1 MEQEVYGVFFEDSG
15 SEYLTAVFEDEEEAS
30 RYADEQDRA
39 AFERAV
45 EDREG
50 DDPEAGE
57 PVWEDCVAMY
67 YVEPISRELAD
78 EAREELERGMAVRV
92 E

>member
-15 SEYLTAVFEDEEEAS
+15 SEYLIAVFEDEEEAS

-39 AFERAV
+39 AFERSF
-45 EDREG
+45 EDRD

-57 PVWEDCVAMY
+57 PVWEDCEAMY
-67 YVEPISRELAD
+67 HVEPLSRELAD

>member
-1 MEQEVYGVFFEDSG
+1 MEQEVYGAFFEDSG
-15 SEYLTAVFEDEEEAS
+15 SEYLTAVFEDEEEAG

-39 AFERAV
+39 AFERALD
-45 EDREG
+45 DRD

>member
-15 SEYLTAVFEDEEEAS
+15 SEYLIAVFEDEEEA
-30 RYADEQDRA
+30 RGYADEEDRA
-39 AFERAV
+39 AFERAS
-45 EDREG
+45 EDRD
-50 DDPEAGE
+50 DDPEARE
-57 PVWEDCVAMY
+57 PAWEDCEAMY

-78 EAREELERGMAVRV
+78 EACEELERGMAVRV

>member
-39 AFERAV
+39 AFERALD
-45 EDREG
+45 DRD
-50 DDPEAGE
+50 DDPERRE
-57 PVWEDCVAMY
+57 PLSRSTFISGRTVATTAT
-67 YVEPISRELAD
+67 AD
-78 EAREELERGMAVRV
+78 VSSA
-92 E
+92 

>member
-1 MEQEVYGVFFEDSG
+1 MKQEVYGVLFEDSG
-15 SEYLTAVFEDEEEAS
+15 SEYLIAVFEDEEEAS

-39 AFERAV
+39 EFERAL
-45 EDREG
+45 EDRD

-57 PVWEDCVAMY
+57 PVWEDCVSMY
-67 YVEPISRELAD
+67 YVEPISRELAE

>member
-1 MEQEVYGVFFEDSG
+1 MDQEVYGVFFEDSG

-39 AFERAV
+39 SFERASD
-45 EDREG
+45 DR
-50 DDPEAGE
+50 DDDLEAGE
-57 PVWEDCVAMY
+57 HVWEDCVAMY
-67 YVEPISRELAD
+67 YVEPISRELAH
-78 EAREELERGMAVRV
+78 EAREELERGKAVRV

>member
-1 MEQEVYGVFFEDSG
+1 MELEVYGVLFEDSG
-15 SEYLTAVFEDEEEAS
+15 SEYLIAVFEDEEEA
-30 RYADEQDRA
+30 RGYADEQDRA
-39 AFERAV
+39 EFARTL
-45 EDREG
+45 EDCG
-50 DDPEAGE
+50 DDPEARE
-57 PVWEDCVAMY
+57 PAREDCEAMY